1 LFTIVSYKIFS
12 IYLNNKKVR
21 WGWSA
26 VFSYIISFG
35 FRCTIWSV
43 NRIASTQSPKFNKMH
58 VVALYSGLSSNHLL
72 IYFYQIWLI
81 VSESSSLIFIIK
93 YCLSMFTTLMYE
105 NEILFRCY
113 SLLGYSTQDLLG
125 MNFNEFIHEDD
136 RNKLTEAWSRGK
148 KVVRFFYFVT
158 KFF

>member
-58 VVALYSGLSSNHLL
+58 VVALYSELSSNHLL

-81 VSESSSLIFIIK
+81 VSESSSLSFIIK
-93 YCLSMFTTLMYE
+93 YFLPMFTTLISV
-105 NEILFRCY
+105 ILLY
-113 SLLGYSTQDLLG
+113 LL
-125 MNFNEFIHEDD
+125 
-136 RNKLTEAWSRGK
+136 K
-148 KVVRFFYFVT
+148 T
-158 KFF
+158 KFCLDVILYWVIQHKIFSVWISTSLYMKMIEINW